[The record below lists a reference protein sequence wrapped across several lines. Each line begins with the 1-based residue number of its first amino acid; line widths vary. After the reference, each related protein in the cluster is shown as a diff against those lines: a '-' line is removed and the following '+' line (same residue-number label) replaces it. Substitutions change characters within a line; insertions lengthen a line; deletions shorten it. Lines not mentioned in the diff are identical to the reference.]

1 MHHSAPH
8 KNSPTSGSPKGL
20 DDYLKNVMKSTEDIV
35 PYHSSNLFFSFPPSR
50 SMMILKDF

>member
-20 DDYLKNVMKSTEDIV
+20 DDYLKNVIKSTEDIV
-35 PYHSSNLFFSFPPSR
+35 PFPYSPLFSSFSPSR